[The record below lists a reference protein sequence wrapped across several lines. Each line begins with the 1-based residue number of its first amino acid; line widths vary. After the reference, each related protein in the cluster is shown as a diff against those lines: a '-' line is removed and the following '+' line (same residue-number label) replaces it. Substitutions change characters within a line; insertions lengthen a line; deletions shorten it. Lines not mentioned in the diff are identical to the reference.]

1 MIIPFKKSALVS
13 ALVLAGA
20 VNSPL
25 VLAQD
30 KPKSQVT
37 NLALE
42 EVVVTAQKR
51 AEDSQD
57 VPISISALSE
67 TDLERRGVLNA
78 GDLISTL
85 PNMTGFEAPGSRG
98 NLSVN
103 MRGVSSGSPSNL
115 SDSPANAMY
124 IDGVYMGTQ
133 MGSALDVAELER
145 VEVLRGPQG
154 TLYGRNATGGAVNF
168 ITQKPTG
175 EFGGKVTGEAG
186 DDNLWG
192 VKATVNTG
200 TLGSVGEG
208 LGALSATFGG
218 MTRQRDELYEN
229 TNPNL
234 DDFENLD
241 REAYRIALRW
251 EVNDALT
258 VDYAYDHSKLDEKS
272 TPQYMVGST
281 PFSINPETGATTS
294 RSEFLENTVL
304 GQVGANLGTM
314 NQYAPQFGL
323 SPDNTADRFVNS
335 AEDTLNLYNNPNDGS
350 RKHKASSDINSTA
363 SNEADGHALT
373 AALAFDD
380 LGFLQS
386 VEFKSI
392 TAYRELT
399 NHSSGDLDGTDN
411 SVVPGGAGAINDSTL
426 GALTAMYGEELGLFG
441 AMAGNPALI
450 PALTPQYNDVQ
461 QSTAQMWDYID
472 EFGGAFFNTTAKTD
486 YSQWSQELQM
496 VGTADNVDYALGVYY
511 FSDEGEFRNS
521 RFAAQPVGGH
531 TASNYDNETEAWAV
545 FGQTTIRPEM
555 FEDKLALT
563 LGLRYTEEKKDI
575 KYLYRDAGSVLLPG
589 PAPRT
594 LRTNPDY
601 TGELL
606 PTAGQYD
613 VKNDAQFS
621 NTSGN
626 ATVAYD
632 VADATNVYLRYATGY
647 RSGGFNGEIFGGP
660 PFEEETIETLEL
672 GFKSDVIPAVLRVN
686 GALFGYIF
694 DDQQVSQ
701 IIVDENGQT
710 SSFIGNAGKSE
721 RWGGELE
728 AQWLPTDDLM
738 ISLSYSHIDG
748 NFEDYAPLVGPT
760 PETTINTNNLAK
772 RTSPN
777 NMASGIVDW
786 VVYRAD
792 WAEFIVHTEAFW
804 QSKSFASALW
814 TGTYNGAPYV
824 YDQIVLDE
832 RTIVNLRLGMEGVQV
847 GDGTL
852 RAGLWAKNL
861 TDEDYNTFGV
871 NFASLGP
878 ITSQYGIGT
887 TFGLDVS
894 YEF

>member
-1 MIIPFKKSALVS
+1 MKIPFNKSVLVS
-13 ALVLAGA
+13 AVVMASA
-20 VNSPL
+20 INSPL
-25 VLAQD
+25 LLAQD
-30 KPKSQVT
+30 KSKVT
-37 NLALE
+37 TLMLE

-51 AEDSQD
+51 AEDTQD
-57 VPISISALSE
+57 VPISISALTE
-67 TDLERRGVLNA
+67 TDLERRGVFNA

-85 PNMTGFEAPGSRG
+85 PNMTGFEAPGARG

-115 SDSPANAMY
+115 SVSPANAMY
-124 IDGVYMGTQ
+124 LDGVYMGTQ

-168 ITQKPTG
+168 ITRKPTG
-175 EFGGKVTGEAG
+175 EFGGRVTGEVG
-186 DDNLWG
+186 DESLWG
-192 VKATVNTG
+192 LKATVNTG

-208 LGALSATFGG
+208 MGALSATFGG
-218 MTRQRDELYEN
+218 LIRQRDELYEN

-234 DDFENLD
+234 DDFEDLD

-251 EVNDALT
+251 ELNEALT
-258 VDYAYDHSKLDEKS
+258 VDYAYDHSKLDEKT
-272 TPQYMVGST
+272 TPQFMVGST
-281 PFSINPETGATTS
+281 PFSINPETGAQTS
-294 RSEFLENTVL
+294 RSEFLQNVVL
-304 GQVGANLGTM
+304 GQVGANLATM
-314 NQYAPQFGL
+314 NQFAPLLGL

-335 AEDTLNLYNNPNDGS
+335 AEDTLNLYNNPNDGK
-350 RKHKASSDINSTA
+350 RPGRASSDVNGTA

-373 AALAFDD
+373 AALAFDN

-392 TAYRELT
+392 TAYRELK
-399 NHSSGDLDGTDN
+399 NLNSSDLDGTDN
-411 SVVPGGAGAINDSTL
+411 TVAPGGAGAINDSTL
-426 GALTAMYGEELGLFG
+426 GALTAMYGEQLGLFG

-450 PALTPQYNDVQ
+450 PVLSPQYNEAQ
-461 QSTAQMWDYID
+461 QSAAQMWEYID
-472 EFGGAFFNTTAKTD
+472 QFGGGFFNTTAQTD
-486 YSQWSQELQM
+486 YNQWSQELQM
-496 VGTADNVDYALGVYY
+496 VGTADNIDYALGAYY

-531 TASNYDNETEAWAV
+531 TASNYDNETDAWAV
-545 FGQTTIRPEM
+545 FGQTTIRPQM
-555 FEDKLALT
+555 FDDKLALT
-563 LGLRYTEEKKDI
+563 LGLRYTEETKDI
-575 KYLYRDAGSVLLPG
+575 KYLYESAGSVLLPG
-589 PAPRT
+589 PFPGT

-626 ATVAYD
+626 VTVAYD

-647 RSGGFNGEIFGGP
+647 RSGGFNGELFGGS

-686 GALFGYIF
+686 GAVFAYTF

-701 IIVDENGQT
+701 IVVDENGQT

-721 RWGGELE
+721 RWGLELE
-728 AQWLPTDDLM
+728 SQWLPTDDLM
-738 ISLSYSHIDG
+738 FSLTYSHIDG
-748 NFEDYAPLVGPT
+748 DFEEYAPLEGPT
-760 PETTINTNNLAK
+760 TTIDTDDLAK
-772 RTSPN
+772 RTSPS
-777 NMASGIVDW
+777 NMASGIADW

-792 WAEFIVHTEAFW
+792 WAEFIVHTEVYW
-804 QSKSFASALW
+804 QSKSYASALW
-814 TGTYNGAPYV
+814 TGTYNGEPYV
-824 YDQIVLDE
+824 FDQIELDS
-832 RTIVNLRLGMEGVQV
+832 RTIVNMRLGMEGVQI
-847 GDGTL
+847 GDGYL
-852 RAGLWAKNL
+852 RAGLWARNL

-878 ITSQYGIGT
+878 ITNQYGIGAT
-887 TFGLDVS
+887 YGLDVT

>member
-115 SDSPANAMY
+115 SVSPANAMY

-632 VADATNVYLRYATGY
+632 VGDATNVYLRYATGY
-647 RSGGFNGEIFGGP
+647 RSGGFNGELFGGP
-660 PFEEETIETLEL
+660 PFEEETIKTLEL

-686 GALFGYIF
+686 GALFGYTF

-701 IIVDENGQT
+701 IIVNEQGQT

-738 ISLSYSHIDG
+738 LSLTYSHIDG
-748 NFEDYAPLVGPT
+748 DFEDYAPLVGPT
-760 PETTINTNNLAK
+760 TTINTNDLAK
-772 RTSPN
+772 RTSPS
-777 NMASGIVDW
+777 NMASGIADW

-792 WAEFIVHTEAFW
+792 WAEFIFHTEVYW
-804 QSKSFASALW
+804 QSQSYASALW
-814 TGTYNGAPYV
+814 TGTYNGEPYV
-824 YDQIVLDE
+824 YPQIKLDE
-832 RTIVNLRLGMEGVQV
+832 RTMVNMRLGMEGVQV

>member
-1 MIIPFKKSALVS
+1 MLIPYKKSVLVS

-20 VNSPL
+20 ANSPL
-25 VLAQD
+25 VLAQS
-30 KPKSQVT
+30 KVT
-37 NLALE
+37 SLALE

-103 MRGVSSGSPSNL
+103 VRGVSSGSPSNL
-115 SDSPANAMY
+115 SVSPANAMY

-145 VEVLRGPQG
+145 IEVLRGPQG

-175 EFGGKVTGEAG
+175 EFGGKFTGELG
-186 DDNLWG
+186 DDSLWG
-192 VKATVNTG
+192 VKGTVNTG

-208 LGALSATFGG
+208 PGALSATFGG

-234 DDFENLD
+234 DDFEDMD

-251 EVNDALT
+251 ELNDALT

-272 TPQYMVGST
+272 TPQFMVGST
-281 PFSINPETGATTS
+281 PFSINPQTGVQTS
-294 RSEFLENTVL
+294 RSEFLENTVI

-314 NQYAPQFGL
+314 NQFAPRFGL
-323 SPDNTADRFVNS
+323 SPDDTADRFVNS
-335 AEDTLNLYNNPNDGS
+335 AQDTLNLYNNPNDGS
-350 RKHKASSDINSTA
+350 RKHKASSDVNSTA

-392 TAYRELT
+392 TAYRELE
-399 NHSSGDLDGTDN
+399 NGNSNDFDGTDN

-426 GALTAMYGEELGLFG
+426 GILTAMYGEELGLFG

-450 PALTPQYNDVQ
+450 PVLTPQYNAVQ

-496 VGTADNVDYALGVYY
+496 VGTADNVDYALGLYY
-511 FSDEGEFRNS
+511 FSDDGEFRNS

-531 TASNYDNETEAWAV
+531 TASNYDNETDAWAV

-555 FEDKLALT
+555 FDDKLAVT

-575 KYLYRDAGSVLLPG
+575 KYLYESAGSVLLPG
-589 PAPRT
+589 PFPRT

-601 TGELL
+601 TGELQ

-632 VADATNVYLRYATGY
+632 VGDATNVYLRYATGY
-647 RSGGFNGEIFGGP
+647 RSGGFNGELFGGP
-660 PFEEETIETLEL
+660 PFEEETIKTLEL

-686 GALFGYIF
+686 GALFGYTF

-701 IIVDENGQT
+701 IIVNEQGQT

-738 ISLSYSHIDG
+738 LSLTYSHIDG
-748 NFEDYAPLVGPT
+748 DFEDYAPLVGPT
-760 PETTINTNNLAK
+760 TTINTNDLAK
-772 RTSPN
+772 RTSPS
-777 NMASGIVDW
+777 NMASGIADW

-792 WAEFIVHTEAFW
+792 WAEFIFHTEVYW
-804 QSKSFASALW
+804 QSQSYASALW
-814 TGTYNGAPYV
+814 TGTYNGEPYV
-824 YDQIVLDE
+824 YPQIKLDE
-832 RTIVNLRLGMEGVQV
+832 RTMVNMRLGMEGVQV
-847 GDGTL
+847 GDGML

-861 TDEDYNTFGV
+861 TDEDYNTFGI

-887 TFGLDVS
+887 TFGMDVT